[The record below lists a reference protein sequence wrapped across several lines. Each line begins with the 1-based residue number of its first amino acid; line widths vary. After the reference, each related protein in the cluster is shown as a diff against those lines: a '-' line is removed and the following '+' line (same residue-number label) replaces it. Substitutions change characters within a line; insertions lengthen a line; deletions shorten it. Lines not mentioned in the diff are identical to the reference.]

1 MTNISQRLE
10 QVVKKELSKLII
22 PVKTQEGILVGDIL
36 IKNNGSLK
44 NIVKNGNVLYKE
56 ISLNKAAIA
65 IANLLALK
73 KSQINIDNIYAADQ
87 EYGKWFADSQLLR
100 SQYEKAS
107 NQQDFDRADMLWA
120 RYQESR
126 NRTAQAKKTV
136 ERLAVF

>member
-87 EYGKWFADSQLLR
+87 EYGKWFSDSQLLR

-126 NRTAQAKKTV
+126 NRTTQAKKTV

>member
-1 MTNISQRLE
+1 MTNISQRLD
-10 QVVKKELSKLII
+10 QVVKRELSKLVI
-22 PVKTQEGILVGDIL
+22 PVKTGEGILVGDYL

-44 NIVKNGNVLYKE
+44 DIVKNGQMLYKE

-73 KSQINIDNIYAADQ
+73 KSQMNIDNIYKADQ

-100 SQYEKAS
+100 SQYEKAI
-107 NQQDFDRADMLWA
+107 NQKDFNRADMLWA
-120 RYQESR
+120 RYSESR
-126 NRTAQAKKTV
+126 NRTMQAKKTV

>member
-126 NRTAQAKKTV
+126 NRTVQAKKTV

>member
-22 PVKTQEGILVGDIL
+22 PVKTEDGILVGDFL

-44 NIVKNGNVLYKE
+44 DIVRNGNVLYKE
-56 ISLNKAAIA
+56 ISLNKSAIA

-73 KSQINIDNIYAADQ
+73 KSQMNIDNIYKADQ
-87 EYGKWFADSQLLR
+87 EYGKWFSDSQLLR
-100 SQYEKAS
+100 SQYEKAN

-120 RYQESR
+120 RYCESR

>member
-87 EYGKWFADSQLLR
+87 EYGKWFSDSQLLR

>member
-1 MTNISQRLE
+1 MTNVSQRLE
-10 QVVKKELSKLII
+10 QVVKKELSKIII
-22 PVKTQEGILVGDIL
+22 PVKTDDGILVGDYL
-36 IKNNGSLK
+36 IKNNSNLK
-44 NIVKNGNVLYKE
+44 DILKHGQMLYKE

-73 KSQINIDNIYAADQ
+73 KSQFDIDKIYIADQ
-87 EYGKWFADSQLLR
+87 EYGKWFSDSQMLR
-100 SQYEKAS
+100 TQYEKAK

-120 RYQESR
+120 RYCESR